1 MSNEV
6 LLLTVG
12 SLVLV
17 AGALAIYVLV
27 MMGDGEDK

>member
-17 AGALAIYVLV
+17 AGALAIYVLG